1 MGQTARSPQPAS
13 SQRRAPDRRQG
24 DLAAIHIA
32 QKALGLSKE
41 DAQALKLGI
50 TGKASAADMTVPQRR
65 MVLAHL
71 STLQAIAAG
80 NPKPA
85 YTGQRRTLERSENDP
100 QDDRWGKARA
110 LWSALASEG
119 VVKVDTDA
127 ALTAY
132 AKRQTKVEAWRFMN
146 AYQINTVIESLK
158 RWCVRAGVTLKG

>member
-1 MGQTARSPQPAS
+1 MGQTARTPQIDT
-13 SQRRAPDRRQG
+13 RRAPDRRQG

-41 DAQALKLGI
+41 DARALKLGI

-85 YTGQRRTLERSENDP
+85 YLGARRTLERSVDDAG
-100 QDDRWGKARA
+100 DDRWGKARA
-110 LWSALASEG
+110 LWALLANAG
-119 VVKVDTDA
+119 VVKTDTDA

-132 AKRQTKVEAWRFMN
+132 VKRQTKVDAWRFLN
-146 AYQINTVIESLK
+146 AYQVNTVIESLK
-158 RWCVRAGVTLKG
+158 RWCRRADVPLKD

>member
-1 MGQTARSPQPAS
+1 MTATARKPPAC
-13 SQRRAPDRRQG
+13 APKRNN

-71 STLQAIAAG
+71 STLQAIAG
-80 NPKPA
+80 GKPKPL
-85 YTGQRRTLERSENDP
+85 YTGKRRSLDRAVADGADARWAKARTL
-100 QDDRWGKARA
+100 WA
-110 LWSALASEG
+110 LLAQAG
-119 VVKVDTDA
+119 AVKVDTDA

-132 AKRQTKVEAWRFMN
+132 VKRQTKAEAWRFLN
-146 AYQINTVIESLK
+146 HYQINTVIESLK
-158 RWCVRAGVTLKG
+158 RWCVRVNVVPK

>member
-1 MGQTARSPQPAS
+1 MTSLAKPQLRHPAK
-13 SQRRAPDRRQG
+13 RNN

-71 STLQAIAAG
+71 STLQAIQSG
-80 NPKPA
+80 KPKPA
-85 YTGQRRTLERSENDP
+85 YLGARRSLDRSSADE
-100 QDDRWGKARA
+100 QDNRWGKARA
-110 LWSALASEG
+110 LWALLADAG
-119 VVKVDTDA
+119 AVKVNTDA

-132 AKRQTKVEAWRFMN
+132 VKRQTQVQAWRFLN
-146 AYQINTVIESLK
+146 HYQINTVIESLK
-158 RWCVRAGVTLKG
+158 RWCAREKLDLKD